1 MKRES
6 NRNVKLANLSWGQ
19 YGYSKS
25 LDGHSLGQQLQGNY
39 VHLCVCTYADFP
51 HIITEKLE
59 IFCVQQRGIV
69 KFWFFYKGVIYNH

>member
-25 LDGHSLGQQLQGNY
+25 SDGHSLGQQLQGNN

-51 HIITEKLE
+51 HI
-59 IFCVQQRGIV
+59 
-69 KFWFFYKGVIYNH
+69 VIYNRKVRNILCPAMRNC